1 MCQSW
6 LLILILA
13 LDAMGVPAV
22 DTQDPLAVLQVQMDD
37 MQRSSTLVAYQLASP
52 GNRAAT
58 ARPGGHNKAA
68 FDAMVRSPTYAPLL
82 GGHGYKILSSQAADS
97 QFTATVRVYR
107 DAAKNRAVDYMFGM
121 SLQHKVVDTDQSL
134 SPYQLLPG
142 HAPVWRTDS
151 VVPTGE
157 L

>member
-1 MCQSW
+1 MRKSW
-6 LLILILA
+6 LLIAISA
-13 LDAMGVPAV
+13 LHGMVMADV
-22 DTQDPLAVLQVQMDD
+22 DTQDPLATLKVQMDD
-37 MQRSSTLVAYQLASP
+37 MQRGSTLVAYQLASP

-68 FDAMVRSPTYAPLL
+68 FDAMVRSRTYAPLL
-82 GGHGYKILSSQAADS
+82 GGHGYNILSSQAADS
-97 QFTATVRVYR
+97 KFSATVRVYR
-107 DAAKNRAVDYMFGM
+107 DAAKTRSIDYMFGM
-121 SLQHKVVDTDQSL
+121 SMQRTAVDTDQSL

-151 VVPTGE
+151 VVVVGE

>member
-1 MCQSW
+1 MHKVW
-6 LLILILA
+6 LLILISTVAAMA
-13 LDAMGVPAV
+13 LPDV
-22 DTQDPLAVLQVQMDD
+22 DTQDPLATLQVQMED
-37 MQRSSTLVAYQLASP
+37 MQQGSTVVAYQLASP

-58 ARPGGHNKAA
+58 ARPGGHNKAG
-68 FDAMVRSPTYAPLL
+68 FSAMVRSPTYAPLL
-82 GGHGYKILSSQAADS
+82 GGHGYEILSSNAADS

-107 DAAKNRAVDYMFGM
+107 DAEKTRSIDYMFGM
-121 SLQHKVVDTDQSL
+121 SLQRTAVDTDPSL
-134 SPYQLLPG
+134 SPYELFPG